1 MNKKVQLLVL
11 MKTKLFLDF
20 VSKRKFNLA
29 NWEIPRRFAILE
41 YDFKFLSSQHLSDR
55 WKSELF

>member
-11 MKTKLFLDF
+11 MKTKLFLDI

-55 WKSELF
+55 